1 MTGTPGRTRTLNFR
15 FWRPTLYQLNYWR
28 IYCLILTSFLMHGV
42 MTAPFAI
49 FLKLNTIRIILL
61 VLLGRIVA
69 ALALSARKS
78 N

>member
-1 MTGTPGRTRTLNFR
+1 
-15 FWRPTLYQLNYWR
+15 
-28 IYCLILTSFLMHGV
+28 MHGV

-69 ALALSARKS
+69 ALALSACQSDQSTHEFSFKYKS
-78 N
+78 